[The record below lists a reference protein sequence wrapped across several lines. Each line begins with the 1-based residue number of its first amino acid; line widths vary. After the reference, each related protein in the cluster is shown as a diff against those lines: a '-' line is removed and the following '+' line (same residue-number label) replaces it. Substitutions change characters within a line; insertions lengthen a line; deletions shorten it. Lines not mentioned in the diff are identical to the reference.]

1 MTARRVPPEFETDDE
16 VPEADAAEQ
25 HADVVDLTSGE
36 DAAVER
42 AAPPAEPDDERVV
55 ALDDD
60 EYR

>member
-1 MTARRVPPEFETDDE
+1 MTVRRVPPEFDAADE

-25 HADVVDLTSGE
+25 HADVVDLTPG
-36 DAAVER
+36 DDVPVES
-42 AAPPAEPDDERVV
+42 AEPFGDDDRVV